1 MSYQLRTADPKSDPA
16 LGPLLDAAFQ
26 RPGRESRL
34 VHELSHHFPTFDPGL
49 SLVATDGG
57 ADIGYALFLPRRFRF
72 RGCEVP
78 LVISSPFSTLPDV
91 RERAVGTF
99 LLETGLA
106 ALGDRGIRGAVVLG
120 GQDFFQRRGYVGAF
134 NLYTIDARRDRLEA
148 VVAAHDVADESSS
161 WRGLTAED
169 IPVIHAIYAKN
180 YSGVDGSE
188 VRTDAPIDWESSAD
202 QAFTVIHEREGKAD
216 AYLRFRVRETLAVME
231 CGATDATA
239 VLSLVAFLARLA
251 AEHNRSTVEVH
262 LPPPHPLFR
271 KLFCAGCMAEGNNF
285 HDEALLRIV
294 DWTGVL
300 TDTGPSWSRALELS
314 GLDDLSLG
322 IDGVDYLLAPDGPTA
337 VEVDHGRS
345 DRHIDLPTGW
355 EVPLLTGRL
364 DWRDLAFSDAGG
376 SEVLDSFGREQLSLL
391 FPTRT
396 PMWTYS
402 PVFEI
407 ADE

>member
-26 RPGRESRL
+26 RPDRESRL

-49 SLVATDGG
+49 SLVATEDGG
-57 ADIGYALFLPRRFRF
+57 DVGYALFLPRLFRF

-78 LVISSPFSTLPDV
+78 LVISSPFSTLPDA
-91 RERAVGTF
+91 RGRAVGSF

-134 NLYTIDARRDRLEA
+134 NLYTIDARRDLLEA
-148 VVAAHDVADESSS
+148 VVAESGVADESSS

-180 YSGVDGSE
+180 YAGVDGSE
-188 VRTDAPIDWESSAD
+188 VRTDAPIDWESSAE
-202 QAFTVIHEREGKAD
+202 QAYTVIHERDGVAA

-231 CGATDATA
+231 CGAADPAA
-239 VLSLVAFLARLA
+239 VLSLLAFIARLA

-271 KLFCAGCMAEGNNF
+271 KLFRAGCMAEGNNF
-285 HDEALLRIV
+285 HDAALLRIV
-294 DWTGVL
+294 DWAGIL
-300 TDTGPSWSRALELS
+300 TDTGPSWSRALELG
-314 GLDDLSLG
+314 GLSDLSLG
-322 IDGVDYLLAPDGPTA
+322 IAGVDYLLTPDGPA
-337 VEVDHGRS
+337 AIEVGQGRA
-345 DRHIDLPTGW
+345 DRHIDLPNGW
-355 EVPLLTGRL
+355 EVQLLTGRL
-364 DWRDLAFSDAGG
+364 DWRDLAFSADRGP
-376 SEVLDSFGREQLSLL
+376 EILESFGREQLSLL